1 MVQFRTLLILF
12 VVLFAII
19 FIAYAEAE
27 GDKFAVK
34 RHSRRDSRSI
44 GPISVSNRQRRA
56 FGYGLGY
63 GYAGYGYAG
72 YGTGGYGYGGYGYYG
87 YPYYG

>member
-1 MVQFRTLLILF
+1 MFQFRTLLILF
-12 VVLFAII
+12 VISFAII

-34 RHSRRDSRSI
+34 RLSRRDSRSVS
-44 GPISVSNRQRRA
+44 PISVPISNRQRRA
-56 FGYGLGY
+56 YLY
-63 GYAGYGYAG
+63 
-72 YGTGGYGYGGYGYYG
+72 GGYGYRYGGYGLGYGYYG

>member
-1 MVQFRTLLILF
+1 MFQFRTLLILF

-34 RHSRRDSRSI
+34 RLSRRDSRSI
-44 GPISVSNRQRRA
+44 GPISVSNRQRQA
-56 FGYGLGY
+56 YGY

-72 YGTGGYGYGGYGYYG
+72 YGGYGYGRYGYYG
-87 YPYYG
+87 YPYGGYGLW